1 MSFFSRKFTF
11 TRERKKDIPS
21 GLWEKCPTC
30 SEMLFKTELA
40 AAFGVCMKCGHH
52 FQIGRK
58 ERIASLLDQGQLAEW
73 DPGLY
78 SVDTLNFTG
87 TASYTSKIK
96 ENMTKTGE
104 KDAITTGSGRMDGI
118 PVAFGVMDFKFLGAS
133 MGAVVGEKVT
143 RLIERATAEKL
154 PVVLVCASGGARMY
168 EGLYSL
174 MQMAKTSGALARHA
188 AARLPYIP
196 VLTHPTTAGVMA
208 SFATLGDVIVAEP
221 NALIGFAGPRVI
233 KETTQQDLPDGF
245 QRSEFLLKHGLIDL
259 IIPRGELKKTVAGLL
274 RFLCGDPTVGEKRLV
289 LAAAEAEAAAAGLET
304 AEPAAKGRTARTRK
318 PEPAGS

>member
-21 GLWEKCPTC
+21 GLWEKCPGC
-30 SEMLFKTELA
+30 SEMLFKNELA
-40 AAFGVCMKCGHH
+40 ANGGVCLKCGHH
-52 FQIGRK
+52 FQIGRR
-58 ERIASLLDQGQLAEW
+58 ERIALLLDQGQLTEW
-73 DPGLY
+73 DAGLY

-104 KDAITTGSGRMDGI
+104 KDAITTGSGTLDGV

-143 RLIERATAEKL
+143 RLIERATRERL

-174 MQMAKTSGALARHA
+174 MQMAKTSAALARHA
-188 AARLPYIP
+188 EARLPYLP

-221 NALIGFAGPRVI
+221 QALIGFAGPRVI
-233 KETTQQDLPDGF
+233 KETTQQDLPEGF

-259 IIPRGELKKTVAGLL
+259 IVPRGEMKKTLGGLL
-274 RFLCGDPTVGEKRLV
+274 RFFGGDPTVGEKRLV
-289 LAAAEAEAAAAGLET
+289 QAAEAAEAAAAGVDT
-304 AEPAAKGRTARTRK
+304 PAPPSRTTRTRK
-318 PEPAGS
+318 PEPA

>member
-1 MSFFSRKFTF
+1 MSFFSRKFGF
-11 TRERKKDIPS
+11 ARERKKDIPS
-21 GLWEKCPTC
+21 GLWEKCPGC
-30 SEMLFKTELA
+30 SEMIFKQELA
-40 AAFGVCMKCGHH
+40 EKFGVCSKCGHH

-58 ERIASLLDQGQLAEW
+58 DRIASLLDAGFLEEW
-73 DPGLY
+73 DTNLY

-96 ENMTKTGE
+96 ENTAKTGFR
-104 KDAITTGSGRMDGI
+104 DAISTGLGDLDGVR
-118 PVAFGVMDFKFLGAS
+118 VAFGVMDFKFLGAS

-143 RLIERATAEKL
+143 RLIERGTAEKL

-168 EGLYSL
+168 EGLFSL
-174 MQMAKTSGALARHA
+174 MQMAKTSAALARHA
-188 AARLPYIP
+188 EARLAYIP

-221 NALIGFAGPRVI
+221 QALIGFAGPRVI

-259 IIPRGELKKTVAGLL
+259 ICPRGELKTTLGNLL
-274 RFLCGDPTVGEKRLV
+274 RFLSGNPTVGEKRLV
-289 LAAAEAEAAAAGLET
+289 QAAAEAEAAAAGT
-304 AEPAAKGRTARTRK
+304 ST
-318 PEPAGS
+318 